1 METLRIIRL
10 NRMLELEPFDQ
21 NRGFAFSM
29 TEYTGRF
36 TVTGTH
42 EVKLSLSLT
51 QTDTIQMWELI
62 DALTQPDVLHPVY
75 RDIKISPFGDDGRF
89 YLHIKWEGWHSDE
102 IDERLSEVFDSE
114 MRNLYIGLQ
123 NLVERAESIKRT
135 IEEKAKQGEISE
147 DTKLELMRKTANLL
161 ADSIGELLPE
171 SPWASRGLIGAP
183 FRKLTLGKFNS
194 PQHVSIRL
202 SPSEARRFARV
213 VRICSGHLIYF

>member
-1 METLRIIRL
+1 MKSLKIIRL
-10 NRMLELEPFDQ
+10 NRMLELEPF
-21 NRGFAFSM
+21 NENKGFLLSM

-36 TVTGTH
+36 TVTGMQ
-42 EVKLSLSLT
+42 EVKLSLSVT

-102 IDERLSEVFDSE
+102 IDERLSQVLDSE
-114 MRNLYIGLQ
+114 MRTLYIGLQ
-123 NLVERAESIKRT
+123 NLVDRAESIKKT
-135 IEEKAKQGEISE
+135 IEEKARQGEISE

-161 ADSIGELLPE
+161 ADSLGELLPE
-171 SPWASRGLIGAP
+171 SPWASRGLVGAP
-183 FRKLTLGKFNS
+183 FRKLTLGRFNT
-194 PQHVSIRL
+194 PQRISIRL
-202 SPSEARRFARV
+202 SPSEARRLARV